1 MRKEKLLYII
11 LGVLFVTY
19 VVVEYYSPKPLD
31 WTVTFAQNDKNP
43 YGSYI
48 LYDRLDDFFQ
58 DKAVSFQTLYEAM
71 DEEAHLLIFATNFA
85 PSDADIEAIYN
96 ILDQGRTV
104 LIGAEVFS
112 ESFSDALEIETKMQI
127 LEGITQ
133 DSALIR
139 LESGKK
145 IKTPSSFLNFTFD
158 VDSSK
163 VWKSHATSN
172 GDVLISKDYPAAK
185 LILTSL
191 PLAFTNYGLLHNDGY
206 LFAEEALNKV
216 PEGAVHYNRFYQAG
230 KQEPATPLRYVL
242 SQAPLRWAFF
252 LTVAILLV
260 YLVMGSRRLQRAIP
274 VLEPLQNTT
283 IQFIK
288 TIGALYHR
296 EGNHKNAALKLTSHF
311 NHVLAAKYYLYTF
324 DEKTFKT
331 LAAKSGVPLEDV
343 VKTFDLIQVVK
354 QSPRVSQD
362 LLKQLYEKITM
373 FKIH

>member
-11 LGVLFVTY
+11 LGVLFITY

-31 WTVTFAQNDKNP
+31 WSVTFSQNDKNP
-43 YGSYI
+43 YGGYI
-48 LYDRLDDFFQ
+48 LYDRLDDFFSE
-58 DKAVSFQTLYEAM
+58 KAISFQTLYEAR
-71 DEEAHLLIFATNFA
+71 DEETHLLILATNFA

-104 LIGAEVFS
+104 LIGAQIFS
-112 ESFSDALEIETKMQI
+112 ESFLDALEIETKMQV
-127 LEGITQ
+127 LESITE
-133 DSALIR
+133 DSVVIR
-139 LESGKK
+139 LEGGRQ
-145 IKTPSSFLNFTFD
+145 IKAPSSFLNFSFE

-163 VWKSHATSN
+163 VWKSHATAG

-191 PLAFTNYGLLHNDGY
+191 PLAFTNYGLVHNDVY
-206 LFAEEALNKV
+206 LFAEEALNKMPV
-216 PEGAVHYNRFYQAG
+216 GAVQYNRFYHAG

-242 SQAPLRWAFF
+242 SQAPLRWAVF
-252 LTVAILLV
+252 LTAAVLLL
-260 YLVMGSRRLQRAIP
+260 YLVIGSRRMQRAIP
-274 VLEPLQNTT
+274 ILEPLQNST

-311 NHVLAAKYYLYTF
+311 THVLASKYYMHTF
-324 DEKTFKT
+324 DEKAYKT
-331 LAAKSGVPLEDV
+331 LSAKSGVPLEDV
-343 VKTFDLIQVVK
+343 VKTFDLIQVAK
-354 QSPRVSQD
+354 QSPRVSEQ